1 MTAVKSE
8 VSNSTGGT
16 PVPRVIIQTID
27 QCECTGCESVIPHQN
42 IVAKIDKKTGV
53 RTVRAYCEH
62 CNIGFLINQVL
73 RDGDWKIVG
82 MVAVLDHREKARLLR
97 ETDERFKRRPPKSG
111 EKPSG
116 WTVCLIDVS
125 KRTRRRQVL
134 ITQNERRTSN
144 IQRPTLNVRILL
156 RRWKFDV
163 GRSTFAF
170 NLRDS

>member
-73 RDGDWKIVG
+73 RDGAWKIVG

-97 ETDERFKRRPPKSG
+97 ETDE
-111 EKPSG
+111 
-116 WTVCLIDVS
+116 V
-125 KRTRRRQVL
+125 RRQ
-134 ITQNERRTSN
+134 IQTQTAKERREAERLDSAFD
-144 IQRPTLNVRILL
+144 
-156 RRWKFDV
+156 RRVEEDATAP
-163 GRSTFAF
+163 GPDYAE
-170 NLRDS
+170 